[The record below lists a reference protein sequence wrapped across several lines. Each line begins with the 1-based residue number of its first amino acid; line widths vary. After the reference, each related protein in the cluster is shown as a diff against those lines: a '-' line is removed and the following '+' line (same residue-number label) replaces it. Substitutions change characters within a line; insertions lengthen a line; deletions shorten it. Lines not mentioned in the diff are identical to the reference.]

1 MGDEEENL
9 VRPERVS
16 ALESSPEKIIFRR
29 QNSNLGIVGISTY
42 LEGEK
47 TSTEKREKQ
56 TSKEEKAASR
66 HFIISKN
73 SSPSPP
79 QPDCFKL
86 NVSADILK
94 ADTQMVGPKNFINQN
109 SNGFWYSDEL
119 EEESESS
126 PPSRNF
132 TCGPSPVFSS
142 QPKLPASPKTKI
154 SSAMKAIPFHAINF
168 SKHLKTYT
176 KGRTFRNIWMS
187 LTNSDLLEESCV
199 KIQIQNSVGK
209 RSVLP
214 SSLSNKFS
222 QSSSKLSGSFFN
234 FVQDTSYLKKVENL
248 EDEFKEVESVT
259 SVSSAEFEPVEEEII
274 QSETEKQEDSD
285 SLGPDFIKLFSSP

>member
-1 MGDEEENL
+1 MKKKTLFDRKEFQPLNP
-9 VRPERVS
+9 RR
-16 ALESSPEKIIFRR
+16 KKKKFRR
-29 QNSNLGIVGISTY
+29 QNSNLGIAGISTY

-154 SSAMKAIPFHAINF
+154 SSAMKAIPFHARNF

-176 KGRTFRNIWMS
+176 KGRTSFRNIWMS
-187 LTNSDLLEESCV
+187 LANSDLLEESCV
-199 KIQIQNSVGK
+199 KIQIPNSVGK

-234 FVQDTSYLKKVENL
+234 FVQDTSCLKKVESL
-248 EDEFKEVESVT
+248 EDEFMEV
-259 SVSSAEFEPVEEEII
+259 
-274 QSETEKQEDSD
+274 
-285 SLGPDFIKLFSSP
+285 